1 MRLHVLTPGFI
12 SPNTRAFLFPL
23 IVWRRQLAAAG
34 VEVRLCNDLS
44 DGLTDCDA
52 VLVDSKF
59 HRDRWRED
67 AEGVL
72 QELQSLADRTTLIYC
87 DTTDSTG
94 WVQSEVLPIVDL
106 YLKSQLLRDRSGYL
120 KPFYGHR
127 PYTDYYHRRYGVE
140 DDVPEWS
147 RPVADPASLAKLRL
161 SWNSGLADYSLF
173 GPYRMA
179 LYMRLPLRGLLRFP
193 APVAGPGG
201 ARPHPVTSR
210 FATRY
215 ARNTVGWQRQ
225 QIHQKLAGRVQTRK
239 IGRRLYFDE
248 LKRSKVVI
256 SPFGFGE
263 ITLKDYEAILNG
275 ALLLKPDMSHMTT
288 WPDLFEA
295 GRTMLTHSWD
305 LNDLHSELERA
316 IGGFDSY
323 VDLAEEAQ
331 VRYRRHTTDA
341 GAAQLFADRLIKQL
355 RVEESV
361 HA

>member
-1 MRLHVLTPGFI
+1 LRLHVLTPGFI

-34 VEVRLCNDLS
+34 IEVRLCNHIS
-44 DGLTDCDA
+44 DALMDCDA

-72 QELQSLADRTTLIYC
+72 QELQSLADRTTLVYC

-94 WVQSEVLPIVDL
+94 WVQSEVLPVVDL

-120 KPFYGHR
+120 QPLYGHR
-127 PYTDYYHRRYGVE
+127 LYTDYYHRRHGVE
-140 DDVPEWS
+140 DDIPEWS
-147 RPVADPASLAKLRL
+147 TPVPDPASLEKLRL

-179 LYMRLPLRGLLRFP
+179 LYMRLPVRGLLRFP
-193 APVAGPGG
+193 APIAVPGG
-201 ARPHPVTSR
+201 SRPHPVASR
-210 FATRY
+210 FATQY
-215 ARNTVGWQRQ
+215 TRNTVGWQRQ
-225 QIHQKLAGRVQTRK
+225 RIHQKLTGHAQTGK
-239 IGRRLYFDE
+239 ISRRLYFSE
-248 LKRSKVVI
+248 LSKSKVVV

-263 ITLKDYEAILNG
+263 INYKDYEAILNG
-275 ALLLKPDMSHMTT
+275 ALLLKPDMSHLTT

-295 GRTMLTHSWD
+295 GETMLTHSWD
-305 LNDLHSELERA
+305 LNDLLSVLEQA
-316 IGGFDSY
+316 VGESDKYIG
-323 VDLAEEAQ
+323 LAEEAQ
-331 VRYRRHTTDA
+331 ARYRRHTTAA
-341 GAAQLFADRLIKQL
+341 GAAELFAERLAKLL
-355 RVEESV
+355 RLDECA